1 MTKGRKVCAL
11 GMAALMA
18 AGSLTVTG
26 VEQVKAD
33 DVVTIKIHTPIPEQT
48 DSDAVMAVSYT
59 HLDVYK
65 RQVLQPSGGS
75 SCNCRSSGDRYS
87 FK

>member
-1 MTKGRKVCAL
+1 MMKGKKACAL

-18 AGSLTVTG
+18 AGSLTMTG

-48 DSDAVMAVSYT
+48 DSDAVMEALNEYT
-59 HLDVYK
+59 REKD
-65 RQVLQPSGGS
+65 RRGG
-75 SCNCRSSGDRYS
+75 
-87 FK
+87 